1 MAKVDVPDP
10 LEKDEAKR
18 YLDRKAQRKQKQ
30 SGKTKSNLKKS
41 SSDDENIDGLILI
54 GAFLVFLG
62 WVADKMLDLVLSLV

>member
-30 SGKTKSNLKKS
+30 SGKTNSNLKKS
-41 SSDDENIDGLILI
+41 SSDDEDIDGLILI

-62 WVADKMLDLVLSLV
+62 WVADKMLGLVLSLV